1 MGTLNC
7 MSHKDSP
14 LMSHKQLSTSVP
26 LAFHLR
32 YKAQNSTL
40 KLKKKKKDVCFPL
53 PTTGGFQSHCFPST
67 EPPSCWMSVIRII
80 FSLFQAAEISKF
92 FPWLSQHSQQF
103 IWCGSTIHSYRPA
116 KFTSAQILAESCSCA
131 LAVSEAP
138 GLIYSVICLPGAR
151 QTP

>member
-1 MGTLNC
+1 
-7 MSHKDSP
+7 
-14 LMSHKQLSTSVP
+14 
-26 LAFHLR
+26 
-32 YKAQNSTL
+32 
-40 KLKKKKKDVCFPL
+40 
-53 PTTGGFQSHCFPST
+53 
-67 EPPSCWMSVIRII
+67 MSVIRII